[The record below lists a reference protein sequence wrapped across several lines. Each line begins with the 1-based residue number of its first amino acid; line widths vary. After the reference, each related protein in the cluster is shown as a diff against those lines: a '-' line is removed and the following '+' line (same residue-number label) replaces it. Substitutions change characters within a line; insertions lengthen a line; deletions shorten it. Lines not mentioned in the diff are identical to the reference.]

1 MTLPS
6 INMISKNPYYMQVF
20 ELESPTIGDKFVI
33 RVSVPASY
41 EMVPDRKYPVLYVL
55 DGDAAMGVAAT
66 TMEYINLGSNFGMG
80 KNVPDMIVVGIGYE
94 RGAIP
99 WLLTRVRDFSPTVD
113 PNFNYN
119 NPNFQIPASGGAD
132 KFYQFLT
139 DTVMPVISENF
150 RVDPSLA
157 VLAGHSMGGLF
168 ALYAMLQ
175 PNPVFHKYL
184 LASPF
189 VGWDNRAIFKTEE
202 AFAGKNKSLAAD
214 VFVSFCAEEPTPFY
228 RDEVKDIYEV
238 MRDRGYT
245 DFRCVLKEYPEENHF
260 SVISKVFCE
269 GLYALFAA

>member
-1 MTLPS
+1 
-6 INMISKNPYYMQVF
+6 MISKNPYSMKVF
-20 ELESPTIGDKFVI
+20 ELEAPSIGDKFVI

-41 EMVPDRKYPVLYVL
+41 EMAPDRNYPVLYVL
-55 DGDAAMGVAAT
+55 DGDAAMGVATT
-66 TMEYINLGSNFGMG
+66 TMDYINLGSNFGMG

-99 WLLTRVRDFSPTVD
+99 WLFTRVRDFSPTVD
-113 PNFNYN
+113 ASFNYN

-132 KFYQFLT
+132 KFYQFLIES
-139 DTVMPVISENF
+139 VMPAVAENF

-189 VGWDNRAIFKTEE
+189 VGWDNRVIFKMEE
-202 AFAGKNKSLAAD
+202 AYAAKHKRLAAD
-214 VFVSFCAEEPTPFY
+214 VFLSYCAGEPTPFY
-228 RDEVKDIYEV
+228 RDEVVDTYTVMTARKYES
-238 MRDRGYT
+238 
-245 DFRCVLKEYPEENHF
+245 FRCVLKEYPEENHF
-260 SVISKVFCE
+260 SVISKAFCE
-269 GLYALFAA
+269 GLYALFAE